1 MKIISRK
8 KETSIQI
15 FLSAKLLIRRY
26 QLLLR
31 TFELMSLMATNKVFM
46 HSMAEYE
53 HTESGMGLRQAYTH
67 PHTHK
72 HTHTHTHTH
81 MYVCIYIY
89 ICVCLYIYIY
99 IYIKDVNLLL
109 KFLKGEAERA
119 SKTVDSLTKV
129 F

>member
-53 HTESGMGLRQAYTH
+53 HTESGMGLRQAHT
-67 PHTHK
+67 HTHK

-81 MYVCIYIY
+81 TYVCIYIYIY

-99 IYIKDVNLLL
+99 IL
-109 KFLKGEAERA
+109 KMSIYCSSF
-119 SKTVDSLTKV
+119 
-129 F
+129 